1 MTATTEQGS
10 SVAELDLDP
19 FSHEFLSDP
28 YPFHEQI
35 REAGA
40 VVRLSH
46 YGIWAT
52 ARHGE
57 VFTALTDPETFCSGA
72 GVGLAD
78 FRKEKPWR
86 PASLLLEADPPNH
99 TQVRDVMSSVLS
111 PRAIRTLRETFA
123 AKADELVDQLMARG
137 RFDAVHDLAD
147 VFPLQV
153 FPEAIGLPQEGRE
166 NLMPYGNMAFNGF
179 GPRNDL
185 FDAAMADAA
194 HVTEWIMACCR
205 RENLAPGGLGQ
216 DVWAAADRGQITE
229 EQAPLLVRS
238 LLSAGVD
245 TTVYGLG
252 NALIALA
259 SHPQEWAKVHKK
271 PALAKMAFEE
281 AIRFESPVQTFF
293 RTTTREV
300 DLGGVRLGE
309 GEKLLLFLG
318 AANRDPRKWEDPAR
332 LDINRK
338 AAGHVGFGFGIH
350 GCVGQQMARLE
361 GDVVLTALAKRARK
375 LELTGDPSLRLNN
388 TLRGFSSAPVEVG

>member
-1 MTATTEQGS
+1 MTATTDHVP
-10 SVAELDLDP
+10 SVAEFDFDP

-35 REAGA
+35 REGGP
-40 VVRLSH
+40 VVRLRH
-46 YGIWAT
+46 YDIWAT
-52 ARHGE
+52 ARHE
-57 VFTALTDPETFCSGA
+57 QVFAALTDPETYCSGA
-72 GVGLAD
+72 GVGLTD

-86 PASLLLEADPPNH
+86 PPSLLLEADPPNH
-99 TQVRDVMSSVLS
+99 TQVRDVMSTVLS
-111 PRAIRTLRETFA
+111 SRAIRALRETFT
-123 AKADELVDQLMARG
+123 AKADELVDQLVARG
-137 RFDAVHDLAD
+137 RFDAVRDLAD
-147 VFPLQV
+147 VFPLRV
-153 FPEAIGLPQEGRE
+153 FPDAIGLPEEGRE

-194 HVTEWIMACCR
+194 RVTEWIMFCCR
-205 RENLAPGGLGQ
+205 RENLAPGGLGR
-216 DVWAAADRGQITE
+216 DVWAAVDRGEITDQ
-229 EQAPLLVRS
+229 QAPLLVRS

-252 NALIALA
+252 NALVALA
-259 SHPQEWAKVHKK
+259 SHPDEWAKVREK
-271 PALAKMAFEE
+271 PALAKLAFEE

-293 RTTTREV
+293 RTTTRDV

-309 GEKLLLFLG
+309 GEKILLFLG
-318 AANRDPRKWEDPAR
+318 AANRDPHKWEDPAR
-332 LDINRK
+332 FDVTRK

-361 GDVVLTALAKRARK
+361 GDVVLTALAKRART
-375 LELTGDPSLRLNN
+375 LELTAEPSLKLNN